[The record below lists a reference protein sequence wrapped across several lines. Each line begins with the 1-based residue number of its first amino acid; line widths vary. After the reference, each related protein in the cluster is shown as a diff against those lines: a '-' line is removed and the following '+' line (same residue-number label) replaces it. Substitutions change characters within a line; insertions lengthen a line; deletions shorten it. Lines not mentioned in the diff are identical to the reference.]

1 MPSLSERL
9 SWERNRKFVGRE
21 KEINLFK
28 KTIISKEL
36 PFNILHIFG
45 PGGVG
50 KTSLIQQFKNLCK
63 QLEIPSI
70 NIEARNLEPAP
81 ESFLNAV
88 NSSIGLSEGDYTLQ
102 ILAANE
108 KRQVIFIDTY
118 ENIYPLDEWLQAEFL
133 PHLSF
138 ATLVVLAGR
147 NSPSENWRSDP
158 GWQALIY
165 ILPLRNFSPEESLN
179 YLQKR
184 EIPANHHAGILN
196 FTHGYPLAL
205 SLVSDVLAQG
215 QDISFPLETAPDI
228 ITTLLERFIK
238 EVPTPAHRM
247 ALQACAVVRLTTE
260 ALLTQ
265 ILQLPDTHNLFE
277 WLRGL
282 SFIETGQ
289 LGLFPH
295 DLAREVLIADLR
307 WRNPDF
313 YAQLH
318 HQARNYYSQRLG
330 QTQGLEKHRVLFDYI
345 FLHRDNPAIRPR
357 FTWGE
362 QSSLLTDGFKETDKD
377 TILEAIA
384 TNEGEESARIA
395 AHWLQHQPQNVLVFR
410 DSQPTPAGFAI
421 MVALHEASR
430 EEINIDP
437 GAVAAWEYLQKHAP
451 LRPQEGAT
459 IFRFWM
465 ARDTYQSVSPI
476 QSLIFVNFVQYF
488 QKTPGLAYTFLPCA
502 QPEEWA
508 PMLTYFDLA
517 RSPAADFTVGG
528 RNYGVYSHDWRIV
541 SPIAWQ
547 ELLAQREVAASEVV
561 AATTPASQPLL
572 VLSQSEFMAA
582 VQDALRNFTRSDALH
597 QNLLLRSRSVYEVL
611 SRLVEE
617 QVTESGSVAKKV
629 AALQTLLKQ
638 AAESLQSSPRDEKL
652 YRVIHRT
659 YLQPAPTQETA
670 AELLDLPFSTYRRHL
685 KAGMTRIAEILW
697 QREIQ

>member
-9 SWERNRKFVGRE
+9 AWERNRKFVGRE
-21 KEINLFK
+21 QEISIFQKAL
-28 KTIISKEL
+28 TSSEL

-50 KTSLIQQFKNLCK
+50 KTSLMLQLQGLCN
-63 QLEIPSI
+63 QLKIPSLH
-70 NIEARNLEPAP
+70 IEARNLEPTP
-81 ESFLNAV
+81 ESILSV
-88 NSSIGLSEGDYTLQ
+88 LSSSMGLPEGNSPLEK
-102 ILAANE
+102 LAANE
-108 KRQVIFIDTY
+108 ERQVIFIDTY
-118 ENIYPLDEWLQAEFL
+118 ENISSLDAWLQSEFL
-133 PHLSF
+133 PNLSLE
-138 ATLVVLAGR
+138 TLVVLAGR
-147 NSPSENWRSDP
+147 NPLSETWHSDP
-158 GWQALIY
+158 GWQALIHA
-165 ILPLRNFSPEESLN
+165 LPLRNLSPEESLT
-179 YLQKR
+179 YLQKKD
-184 EIPANHHAGILN
+184 IPANHHQEILN
-196 FTHGYPLAL
+196 FTYGYPLAL
-205 SLVSDVLAQG
+205 SLVADVLAQG
-215 QDISFPLETAPDI
+215 QEIAFQAETAPDI
-228 ITTLLERFIK
+228 IKTLLERFIK

-313 YAQLH
+313 YTQLH
-318 HQARNYYSQRLG
+318 HQARSYYSKRLG
-330 QTQGLEKHRVLFDYI
+330 QTQGIEKHRVLFDYI

-362 QSSLLTDGFKETDKD
+362 QSGLLTDSLQESDHE
-377 TILEAIA
+377 TILEIIA

-395 AHWLQHQPQNVLVFR
+395 AHWLQRQPQNVLVFR

-421 MVALHEASR
+421 MVALHEATS
-430 EEINIDP
+430 EDIDIDS
-437 GAVAAWEYLQKHAP
+437 GAIAAWQYLQNHAP

-488 QKTPGLAYTFLPCA
+488 QKTPGLAFTFLPCA
-502 QPEEWA
+502 TPEAWA
-508 PMLTYFDLA
+508 AMLTYFDLA

-528 RNYGVYSHDWRIV
+528 RNYGVYSHDWRVV

-547 ELLAQREVAASEVV
+547 ELLAQREITASFVV
-561 AATTPASQPLL
+561 AATTPPSRNLL
-572 VLSQSEFMAA
+572 VLSQSGFMEA
-582 VQDALRNFTRSDALH
+582 VQDALRNFTRADTLH
-597 QNLLLRSRSVYEVL
+597 QNPLLR

-617 QVTESGSVAKKV
+617 QVAESGSLPKRV

-697 QREIQ
+697 QREIG

>member
-9 SWERNRKFVGRE
+9 AWERNRKFVGRE
-21 KEINLFK
+21 QEIAIFQKAL
-28 KTIISKEL
+28 ISSEL

-50 KTSLIQQFKNLCK
+50 KTSLMLQLQGLCN
-63 QLEIPSI
+63 QLKIPSLH
-70 NIEARNLEPAP
+70 IEARNLEPTP
-81 ESFLNAV
+81 ESVLSV
-88 NSSIGLSEGDYTLQ
+88 LSSSMGLPEGNSPLEK
-102 ILAANE
+102 LANNE
-108 KRQVIFIDTY
+108 ERQVIFIDTY
-118 ENIYPLDEWLQAEFL
+118 ENISSLDAWLQSEFL
-133 PHLSF
+133 PNLSLE
-138 ATLVVLAGR
+138 TLVVLAGR
-147 NSPSENWRSDP
+147 NPLSETWHSDP
-158 GWQALIY
+158 GWQALIHA
-165 ILPLRNFSPEESLN
+165 LPLRNLSPEESLT
-179 YLQKR
+179 YLHKKD
-184 EIPANHHAGILN
+184 IPANHHQGILN
-196 FTHGYPLAL
+196 FTYGYPLAL
-205 SLVSDVLAQG
+205 SLVADVLAQG
-215 QDISFPLETAPDI
+215 QEIAFQAETAPDI
-228 ITTLLERFIK
+228 IKTLLERFIK

-313 YAQLH
+313 YTQLH
-318 HQARNYYSQRLG
+318 HQARSYYSKRLG
-330 QTQGLEKHRVLFDYI
+330 QTQGIEKHRVLFDYI

-362 QSSLLTDGFKETDKD
+362 QSGLLTDSLQESDHE
-377 TILEAIA
+377 TILEIIA

-395 AHWLQHQPQNVLVFR
+395 AHWLQRQPQNVLVFR
-410 DSQPTPAGFAI
+410 DSQPIPAGFAI
-421 MVALHEASR
+421 MVALHEATS
-430 EEINIDP
+430 EDINIDP
-437 GAVAAWEYLQKHAP
+437 GAIAAWQYLQNHAP

-488 QKTPGLAYTFLPCA
+488 QKTPGLAFTFLPCA
-502 QPEEWA
+502 EPEAWA
-508 PMLTYFDLA
+508 AMLTYFDLA
-517 RSPAADFTVGG
+517 RSPAADFTIDG
-528 RNYGVYSHDWRIV
+528 RNYGVYSHDWRVV

-547 ELLAQREVAASEVV
+547 ELLAQREIAASEVV
-561 AATTPASQPLL
+561 AATTPPSRNLL
-572 VLSQSEFMAA
+572 VLSQSGFMEA
-582 VQDALRNFTRSDALH
+582 VQDALRNFTRADTLH
-597 QNLLLRSRSVYEVL
+597 QNPLLR

-617 QVTESGSVAKKV
+617 QIAESGSVPKRV

-697 QREIQ
+697 QREIS

>member
-9 SWERNRKFVGRE
+9 AWERNRKFVGRE
-21 KEINLFK
+21 QEISIFQKAL
-28 KTIISKEL
+28 ISSEL

-50 KTSLIQQFKNLCK
+50 KTSLMLQLQGLCN
-63 QLEIPSI
+63 QLKISSLH
-70 NIEARNLEPAP
+70 IEARNLEATP
-81 ESFLNAV
+81 ESVLSV
-88 NSSIGLSEGDYTLQ
+88 LSSSMGLLEGNSPLEK
-102 ILAANE
+102 LAANE
-108 KRQVIFIDTY
+108 ERQVIFIDTY
-118 ENIYPLDEWLQAEFL
+118 ENISSLDAWLQSEFL
-133 PHLSF
+133 PNLSLE
-138 ATLVVLAGR
+138 TLVVLAGR
-147 NSPSENWRSDP
+147 NPLSETWHSDP
-158 GWQALIY
+158 GWQALIHA
-165 ILPLRNFSPEESLN
+165 LPLRNLSPEESLT
-179 YLQKR
+179 YLQKKD
-184 EIPANHHAGILN
+184 IPANHHQGILN
-196 FTHGYPLAL
+196 FTYGYPLAL
-205 SLVSDVLAQG
+205 SLVADVLAQG
-215 QDISFPLETAPDI
+215 QEISFQAETAPDI
-228 ITTLLERFIK
+228 IKTLLERFIK

-313 YAQLH
+313 YTQLH
-318 HQARNYYSQRLG
+318 HQARSYYSKRLG
-330 QTQGLEKHRVLFDYI
+330 QTQGVEKHRVLFDYI

-362 QSSLLTDGFKETDKD
+362 QSGLLTDSLQESDHE
-377 TILEAIA
+377 TILEIIA

-395 AHWLQHQPQNVLVFR
+395 AHWLQRQPQNVLVFR

-421 MVALHEASR
+421 MVALHEATS
-430 EEINIDP
+430 EDMNIDP
-437 GAVAAWEYLQKHAP
+437 GAIAAWQYLQNHAP

-488 QKTPGLAYTFLPCA
+488 QKTPGLAFTFLPCA
-502 QPEEWA
+502 EPEAWA

-547 ELLAQREVAASEVV
+547 ELLAQREIAAAEVV
-561 AATTPASQPLL
+561 AATTPPSRNLL
-572 VLSQSEFMAA
+572 VLSQSGFMEA
-582 VQDALRNFTRSDALH
+582 VQDALRNFTRADTLH
-597 QNLLLRSRSVYEVL
+597 QNPLLR

-617 QVTESGSVAKKV
+617 QIAESGSVPKRV

-697 QREIQ
+697 QREIS

>member
-9 SWERNRKFVGRE
+9 AWERNRKFVGRE
-21 KEINLFK
+21 QEISIFQKAL
-28 KTIISKEL
+28 ISSEL

-50 KTSLIQQFKNLCK
+50 KTSLMLQLQGLCN
-63 QLEIPSI
+63 QLKIPSLH
-70 NIEARNLEPAP
+70 IEARNLEPTP
-81 ESFLNAV
+81 ESVLSVLSSSMALLEG
-88 NSSIGLSEGDYTLQ
+88 NSPLEK
-102 ILAANE
+102 LAANE
-108 KRQVIFIDTY
+108 ERQVIFIDTY
-118 ENIYPLDEWLQAEFL
+118 ENISSLDAWLQSEFL
-133 PHLSF
+133 PNLSLE
-138 ATLVVLAGR
+138 TLVVLAGR
-147 NSPSENWRSDP
+147 NPLSATWLSDP
-158 GWQALIY
+158 GWQALIHA
-165 ILPLRNFSPEESLN
+165 LPLRNLSPEESLT
-179 YLQKR
+179 YLQKKD
-184 EIPANHHAGILN
+184 IPANHHQGILN
-196 FTHGYPLAL
+196 FTYGYPLAL
-205 SLVSDVLAQG
+205 SLVADVLAQG
-215 QDISFPLETAPDI
+215 QEISFQAETAPDI
-228 ITTLLERFIK
+228 IKTLLERFIK

-313 YAQLH
+313 YTQLH
-318 HQARNYYSQRLG
+318 HQARSYYSKRLG
-330 QTQGLEKHRVLFDYI
+330 QTQGVEKHRVLFDYI

-362 QSSLLTDGFKETDKD
+362 QSGLLTDSLQESDHE
-377 TILEAIA
+377 TILEIIG

-395 AHWLQHQPQNVLVFR
+395 AHWLQRQPQNVLIFR

-421 MVALHEASR
+421 MVALHEATS
-430 EEINIDP
+430 EDMNIDP
-437 GAVAAWEYLQKHAP
+437 GAIAAWQYLQNHAP

-488 QKTPGLAYTFLPCA
+488 QKTPGLAFTFLPCA
-502 QPEEWA
+502 EPEAWA

-517 RSPAADFTVGG
+517 RSPAADFTIGG
-528 RNYGVYSHDWRIV
+528 RNYGVYSHDWRVV

-547 ELLAQREVAASEVV
+547 ELLAQREIAAAEVV
-561 AATTPASQPLL
+561 AATTPPSRNLL
-572 VLSQSEFMAA
+572 VLSQSGFMEA
-582 VQDALRNFTRSDALH
+582 VQDALRNFTRADTLH
-597 QNLLLRSRSVYEVL
+597 QNPLLR

-617 QVTESGSVAKKV
+617 QVAESGNVPKRV

-697 QREIQ
+697 QREIS